1 MESLVAAVAT
11 RTDMHP
17 DEFYL
22 YWGGKPLGWP
32 YSGIGRPYRY
42 NLHLDGP
49 LSKYSL
55 APGDTVDLL
64 LRTPATG
71 VYSIKLGFSDHAP
84 ELCAPTWPR
93 GLEPLLESSEGYVRA
108 TPLVRATSFEL
119 T

>member
-71 VYSIKLGFSDHAP
+71 VYSIKLGFSNHAP

-108 TPLVRATSFEL
+108 TPLV
-119 T
+119 